1 MDNFDLKKYL
11 AEGKL
16 LKEAK
21 EIDMARS
28 FLRNNDLEV
37 KDINSG
43 NEGHNL
49 GKKFAGISDPGS
61 DKTAYIWDGGGN
73 QFDGKDAFYVYMP
86 FDEDLATEMKEKF
99 PVLDFGG
106 KSGTYYEVTI
116 EKKESDPTSES
127 LNESAPGY
135 DSRKF
140 GEALPTL
147 ESVKAAYEAKE
158 CKCGKGETCKCNE
171 SKLNETRDE
180 DVQTMVDTLINAMGI
195 STTLASLVYAM
206 STDDAKLYLG
216 AIMQDNELVMGDDD
230 EADDDAMASIM
241 MDAPDRY

>member
-158 CKCGKGETCKCNE
+158 CKCGKGETCQCNDIKE
-171 SKLNETRDE
+171 DTNNNLVEDIIERLKNADLDGETIQYILEKIGMDYQMYKQLN
-180 DVQTMVDTLINAMGI
+180 V
-195 STTLASLVYAM
+195 
-206 STDDAKLYLG
+206 KF
-216 AIMQDNELVMGDDD
+216 DDD